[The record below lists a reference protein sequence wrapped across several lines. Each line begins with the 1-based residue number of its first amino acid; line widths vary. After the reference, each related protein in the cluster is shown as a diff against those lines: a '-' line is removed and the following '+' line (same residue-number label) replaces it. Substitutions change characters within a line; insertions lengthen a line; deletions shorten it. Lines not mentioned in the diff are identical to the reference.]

1 MIDDAERLRRIS
13 AWSQA
18 SAAILAPARPQQP
31 GRLHQCS
38 IGSGDIEA
46 IIDGLEQIG
55 PELAALAA
63 RLDAAGGRPRLR
75 AVEDQDGF
83 SAQYARAREGL

>member
-18 SAAILAPARPQQP
+18 SARILAPARPQQP
-31 GRLHQCS
+31 GRLHRCA

-46 IIDGLEQIG
+46 ILDGLERIG
-55 PELAALAA
+55 PELAAMAA

-75 AVEDQDGF
+75 AVEQEPQRAEGF
-83 SAQYARAREGL
+83 R